1 MKTLSEFDIALA
13 QRLNIITPSFLTH
26 ASPEFVNYWVEVQ
39 KEIKQRNTAELC
51 REIIPSQG
59 AAVVG

>member
-26 ASPEFVNYWVEVQ
+26 ATPEFVNYWVEVQ
-39 KEIKQRNTAELC
+39 KEIKQRNTLHTAEDSHEHH
-51 REIIPSQG
+51 R
-59 AAVVG
+59 